1 MVRKPVNSQYHFPML
16 KCPDFLPATLTV
28 ASHRVHLS
36 AGQVLFACSAPVE
49 HLYWILRGEV
59 VAVQRAATGQDVVIM
74 RGRSGEFFAESSIY
88 TPVYNYEAVARKPTV
103 VMALP
108 LRTLRVA
115 LVDDAHFADVFLR
128 AVVLNLRRQSSR
140 VERLRLRGASERIQ
154 HYLTCEAS
162 ADGCCQ
168 LHIPLSEWAL
178 ELGLEPETLYRTLRV
193 LEENGVVLRDKQRMR
208 LCTGT

>member
-1 MVRKPVNSQYHFPML
+1 ML

-36 AGQVLFACSAPVE
+36 AGQVLFACGAPVD

-59 VAVQRAATGQDVVIM
+59 VSLRRTPSGQEAVTM
-74 RGRSGEFFAESSIY
+74 RGRSGEFFAESSMY
-88 TPVYNYEAVARKPTV
+88 MPFYDCAAVARKPAV
-103 VMALP
+103 VLALP
-108 LRTLRVA
+108 LRPLRQA
-115 LVDDAHFADVFLR
+115 LVDDAPFADVFLR
-128 AVVLNLRRQSSR
+128 TVVLALRRQSSR

-154 HYLTCEAS
+154 HYLACEAS
-162 ADGCCQ
+162 ADGCCK
-168 LHIPLSEWAL
+168 LDIPLSEWAL